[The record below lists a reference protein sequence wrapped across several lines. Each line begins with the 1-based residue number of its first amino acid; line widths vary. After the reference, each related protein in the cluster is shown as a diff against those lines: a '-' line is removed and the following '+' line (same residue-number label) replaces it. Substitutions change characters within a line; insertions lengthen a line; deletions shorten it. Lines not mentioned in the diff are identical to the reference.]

1 MSLTERNTGELWP
14 REETG
19 RGQWTPGIWGGKI
32 GSVGKYGHTYVL
44 CITGKNKPENDLCV
58 DVMPAFHHSFNVSL
72 SLTTYIFIDNY
83 QIQAPGRK
91 IGQDEMSSTAVCVW
105 IDTSVR
111 AAAAV
116 QKRSAHAGS
125 VDEASLLWRESI
137 KSPKPSILNRYLL
150 IVSAGPVPAEGF
162 KSSSCSRVF
171 L

>member
-1 MSLTERNTGELWP
+1 MVTPMSSAS
-14 REETG
+14 
-19 RGQWTPGIWGGKI
+19 QAKI
-32 GSVGKYGHTYVL
+32 NLKM
-44 CITGKNKPENDLCV
+44 ICV

-162 KSSSCSRVF
+162 KSLSCSRVF